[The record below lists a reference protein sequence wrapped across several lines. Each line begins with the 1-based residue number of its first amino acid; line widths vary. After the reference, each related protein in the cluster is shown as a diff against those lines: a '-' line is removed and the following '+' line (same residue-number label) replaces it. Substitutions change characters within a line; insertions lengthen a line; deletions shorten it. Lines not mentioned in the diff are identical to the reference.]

1 MDKASLKI
9 FATEARIELMQK
21 VVNKLSRLGID
32 KKGIKT
38 DGIKVMGKE
47 IEVLGYLYPITSY
60 NELTKRYNA
69 IGYDALVEEC
79 AYSWFNR
86 LVALAYMEI
95 NGYIEEGVVFSSG
108 TKREPDILDNYYN
121 FDFFNNL
128 DEEKKNRIHK
138 LREAHDLEP
147 LYPILVEEKCRDLAD
162 IMPFMFD
169 KNGGYLDILFPEGML
184 MKDSFLEKLTTEFK
198 KNLENGS
205 LPAEIIGWLYQY
217 YNSDFKDQVFAE
229 LKKNKKITKEK
240 IAPAT
245 QLFTP
250 HWIVKYMAENSV
262 GKLAIESCGV
272 DPKVKENWKYFI
284 TNSEDTEKERV
295 NIESIKI
302 IDPAMGSGH
311 MLTYSFDLLADIY
324 ENLGWSTKE
333 AVFSILKNNLYGLE
347 IDKRAA
353 QLASFAILMKGREKF
368 PRLFKALKRMDEEF
382 SLNTLNI
389 EESNLISL
397 STREMIKEHSLL
409 SLGKLIDNFEDASE
423 YGSILKLEKLDIE
436 ELKKELEQLKAI
448 HGERGQLS
456 LTTDVGDFIS
466 DYELLEKLITQQK
479 IMSDKYDVVITNP
492 PYMGSK
498 GFDKKLKTFVEK
510 NYKDV
515 KSDLFSVFIE
525 KCREF
530 TKKDGYTSM
539 ITMQSWMFLSSYDK
553 LRKSIIEET
562 EIQNLVHLGY
572 GVIGIAFGTTSFIL
586 KKRVPKGLKGNYFR
600 MFDKIAQNI
609 ETEDCARLFK
619 IALSEKNFKYNFD
632 KYSSVNGIA
641 QNILPDNDGKIIRYQ
656 ADQKEFEKIPGSPI
670 AYWVSD
676 KVRDMFAENKSLGEV
691 GDAKQGLA
699 TGDNNRFLRLWNE
712 VNFSKI
718 GFGMK
723 NSGEALESK
732 KKWFPCDKGG
742 SYRKWYGNNI
752 HIIDWENDGYEL
764 KHFYDSKGKLR
775 SRPQNIEYYFKD
787 GLTWST
793 LSSSSCS
800 FRYSSVGHL
809 FETKGS
815 NYFIRNVKNMHYIF
829 GFLNSKLLNK
839 LLAAISPTLDYHEG
853 PLSKVPI
860 IIRENMHIN
869 ALVQQNIDIAK
880 EEWDS
885 RETSWDFKK
894 LFIAQGD
901 SIEKAYDEY
910 CKHWTENFVQ
920 MHKNE
925 EELNKIFIDIYD
937 LNDEMDNIV
946 PFEDI
951 TLLKKEAPIA
961 NEIDGKCE
969 YLNSRGASLK
979 FSKEELV
986 KQFLSYAVGCIMG
999 RYSIDKEG
1007 LIIAN
1012 SDDVLE
1018 NGSDRLT
1025 VKDKDGNIR
1034 DEIINPG
1041 FYPDEFGIIP
1051 VTVENVFENDIVS
1064 RVCQFVKALYGEKK
1078 YEENMYFICDALGKK
1093 SGESYDDVLRKYFI
1107 KDFYKD
1113 HLQRYQK
1120 RPIYWMLNSGKKDG
1134 FSAFVYMHRYT
1145 PMTIARIRT
1154 EYLIPYQE
1162 KMENLKKYY
1171 ERIANESTEGKEKKS
1186 AEKKLKELYDIL
1198 NELKDYANNVKHIS
1212 EKNIPIDLDDG
1223 VKVNYEKF
1231 DKIMMKI

>member
-138 LREAHDLEP
+138 LREGHDLEP

-184 MKDSFLEKLTTEFK
+184 MKESFLEKLTTEFK

-205 LPAEIIGWLYQY
+205 LPAEIIGWLYQH

-311 MLTYSFDLLADIY
+311 MLTYSFDLLANIY

-382 SLNTLNI
+382 SLNTLYI
-389 EESNLISL
+389 EESNGISS

-423 YGSILKLEKLDIE
+423 YGSILKLEKLEIE

-456 LTTDVGDFIS
+456 LTTDAGDFIS

-498 GFDKKLKTFVEK
+498 GFDKKLKSFIEK

-539 ITMQSWMFLSSYDK
+539 ITMQSWMFLSSYEK

-562 EIQNLVHLGY
+562 EIQNLVHLGARAFEE
-572 GVIGIAFGTTSFIL
+572 IGGEVVQTVSWVSKNKKPDINSEYIRLVDYNNALTKEEEFFNKKNYYIAS
-586 KKRVPKGLKGNYFR
+586 
-600 MFDKIAQNI
+600 
-609 ETEDCARLFK
+609 
-619 IALSEKNFKYNFD
+619 
-632 KYSSVNGIA
+632 
-641 QNILPDNDGKIIRYQ
+641 
-656 ADQKEFEKIPGSPI
+656 QKEFEKIPGSPI

-676 KVRDMFAENKSLGEV
+676 KVRDCFVGEFIGELFPV
-691 GDAKQGLA
+691 KKGAD
-699 TGDNNRFLRLWNE
+699 TGDNNLYLRLWQE
-712 VNFSKI
+712 VERKKI
-718 GFGMK
+718 GI
-723 NSGEALESK
+723 NLESGLDTIIYS
-732 KKWFPCDKGG
+732 KKWVPYNKGG
-742 SYRKWYGNNI
+742 EYRRWYGNT
-752 HIIDWENDGYEL
+752 DFLVLWENDGKIL
-764 KHFYDSKGKLR
+764 KQSKANLR
-775 SRPQNIEYYFKD
+775 SPYLYFKD
-787 GLTWST
+787 GITWNALT
-793 LSSSSCS
+793 S
-800 FRYSSVGHL
+800 FKISAR
-809 FETKGS
+809 FS
-815 NYFIRNVKNMHYIF
+815 NYGAIFDSAGSSMFPKDCKYYLGFINSNVAFY
-829 GFLNSKLLNK
+829 LLDLLN
-839 LLAAISPTLDYHEG
+839 PTLNYGAGTVAKLPNKYSAKFVD
-853 PLSKVPI
+853 I
-860 IIRENMHIN
+860 IHS
-869 ALVQQNIDIAK
+869 LVQQNIDIAK

-951 TLLKKEAPIA
+951 TLLKNEAPIA
-961 NEIDGKCE
+961 NEVDGQCE

-1034 DEIINPG
+1034 HEIINPG

-1051 VTVENVFENDIVS
+1051 VTGENVFENDIVS

-1113 HLQRYQK
+1113 HLKRYQK

-1171 ERIANESTEGKEKKS
+1171 ERIAIESTEGKEKKS

>member
-184 MKDSFLEKLTTEFK
+184 MKESFLEKLTTEFK

-205 LPAEIIGWLYQY
+205 LPAEIIGWLYQH

-311 MLTYSFDLLADIY
+311 MLTYSFDLLANIY

-382 SLNTLNI
+382 SLNTLYI
-389 EESNLISL
+389 EESNGISS

-423 YGSILKLEKLDIE
+423 YGSILKLEKLEIE

-456 LTTDVGDFIS
+456 LTTDAGDFIS

-492 PYMGSK
+492 PYMGGKS
-498 GFDKKLKTFVEK
+498 FDEKLKSFVEK

-562 EIQNLVHLGY
+562 EIQNLVHLGARAFEE
-572 GVIGIAFGTTSFIL
+572 IGGEVVQTVSWVSKNKKTDINSEYIRLVDYNNALTKEEEFFNKKNYYIA
-586 KKRVPKGLKGNYFR
+586 N
-600 MFDKIAQNI
+600 
-609 ETEDCARLFK
+609 
-619 IALSEKNFKYNFD
+619 
-632 KYSSVNGIA
+632 
-641 QNILPDNDGKIIRYQ
+641 
-656 ADQKEFEKIPGSPI
+656 QKEFEKIPGSPI

-676 KVRDMFAENKSLGEV
+676 NIINCFNKYLPLIEIEPVKAGLTTGNNELYLKIWFEV
-691 GDAKQGLA
+691 QDLNFDKA
-699 TGDNNRFLRLWNE
+699 
-712 VNFSKI
+712 VNKYSNF
-718 GFGMK
+718 
-723 NSGEALESK
+723 E
-732 KKWFPCDKGG
+732 KKWYSHPKGG
-742 SYRKWYGNNI
+742 SFRKWYGN
-752 HIIDWENDGYEL
+752 YE
-764 KHFYDSKGKLR
+764 YVINWQYNGKEIKDYSGSTIR
-775 SRPQNIEYYFKD
+775 NEQYYFD
-787 GLTWST
+787 TGICWSQT
-793 LSSSSCS
+793 SSSSFS
-800 FRYSSVGHL
+800 ARYL
-809 FETKGS
+809 QS
-815 NYFIRNVKNMHYIF
+815 NTLINAENPTIYVKNKDNLLYYLGYMNTKIVNIFMTLMNPTLHYLV
-829 GFLNSKLLNK
+829 GDVSKLPIKLVQNK
-839 LLAAISPTLDYHEG
+839 KKE
-853 PLSKVPI
+853 
-860 IIRENMHIN
+860 IN

-951 TLLKKEAPIA
+951 TLLKNEAPIA

-986 KQFLSYAVGCIMG
+986 KQFLSYAIGCIMG

-1018 NGSDRLT
+1018 NGTDRLI

-1034 DEIINPG
+1034 HEIINPR

-1051 VTVENVFENDIVS
+1051 VTGENVFENDIVS

-1113 HLQRYQK
+1113 HLKRYQK

-1171 ERIANESTEGKEKKS
+1171 ERIAIESTEGKEKKS

-1198 NELKDYANNVKHIS
+1198 NELKDYANNVKYIS

>member
-9 FATEARIELMQK
+9 FATEARIELMEK

-38 DGIKVMGKE
+38 DGIKIMGKE
-47 IEVLGYLYPITSY
+47 IEVLGYLYPLTSY

-108 TKREPDILDNYYN
+108 AKREPDILDNYYN

-284 TNSEDTEKERV
+284 TNGEDTEKERV

-382 SLNTLNI
+382 SLNTLYI

-397 STREMIKEHSLL
+397 GTREMIKEHSLL
-409 SLGKLIDNFEDASE
+409 SLGRLIDNFEDASE
-423 YGSILKLEKLDIE
+423 YGSILKLEKLDID
-436 ELKKELEQLKAI
+436 ELKRELEQLKAI

-539 ITMQSWMFLSSYDK
+539 ITMQSWMFLSSYEK
-553 LRKSIIEET
+553 LRKSIIEEN
-562 EIQNLVHLGY
+562 EIQNLVHLGARAFEE
-572 GVIGIAFGTTSFIL
+572 IGGEVVQTVSWVSKNKKPDINSEYIRLVDYNNALTKEEEFFNKKNHYIA
-586 KKRVPKGLKGNYFR
+586 N
-600 MFDKIAQNI
+600 
-609 ETEDCARLFK
+609 
-619 IALSEKNFKYNFD
+619 
-632 KYSSVNGIA
+632 
-641 QNILPDNDGKIIRYQ
+641 
-656 ADQKEFEKIPGSPI
+656 QKEFEKIPGSPI

-676 KVRDMFAENKSLGEV
+676 KVREIFVKSDSLEKIIDIGSQNKT
-691 GDAKQGLA
+691 A
-699 TGDNNRFLRLWNE
+699 NNNAYLRKYWE
-712 VNFSKI
+712 ISEKSI
-718 GFGMK
+718 GNNNDFCFY
-723 NSGEALESK
+723 S
-732 KKWFPCDKGG
+732 KGG
-742 SYRKWYGNNI
+742 EFRRWYGNIDNI
-752 HIIDWENDGYEL
+752 INWTHEA
-764 KHFYDSKGKLR
+764 R
-775 SRPQNIEYYFKD
+775 EYYRNNKTSNLMDEKYWFKKAIGYTD
-787 GLTWST
+787 ITSGKISMRSYKECISDMAGPTFLVEERFYYYI
-793 LSSSSCS
+793 LG
-800 FRYSSVGHL
+800 YL
-809 FETKGS
+809 NMK
-815 NYFIRNVKNMHYIF
+815 FINKIV
-829 GFLNSKLLNK
+829 SLLN
-839 LLAAISPTLDYHEG
+839 PTLHLQVGD
-853 PLSKVPI
+853 LKKIPI
-860 IIRENMHIN
+860 RVYTNKIELELIN
-869 ALVQQNIDIAK
+869 SIVKKNIDIAK

-894 LFIAQGD
+894 LFIAHGD

-925 EELNKIFIDIYD
+925 EELNQIFIDIYD

-1034 DEIINPG
+1034 HEIINPG

-1051 VTVENVFENDIVS
+1051 VTGENVFENDIVS
-1064 RVCQFVKALYGEKK
+1064 RVSQFVKALYGEKK

-1113 HLQRYQK
+1113 HLKRYQK

-1186 AEKKLKELYDIL
+1186 AEKKLKELYDML

-1231 DKIMMKI
+1231 GKTLMKIK